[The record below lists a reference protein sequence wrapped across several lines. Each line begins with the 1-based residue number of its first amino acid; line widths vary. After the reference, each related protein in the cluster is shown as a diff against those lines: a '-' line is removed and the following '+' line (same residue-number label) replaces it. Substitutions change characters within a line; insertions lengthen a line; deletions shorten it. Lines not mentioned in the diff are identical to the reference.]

1 MLPQQNQPIGYPI
14 SPELLETLGA
24 LKGIPLPHKDFDPV
38 SNWKLKY
45 GIWVCRGYFN
55 RGNEFLGALDLE
67 REKNA
72 DLGTHL
78 LKVKKTYVC
87 SEGFTH
93 IMKAE
98 IECSSEIPSQPLEWA
113 FSNKQI
119 DPEGREM
126 TEVGYNESGWRKND
140 IVAIKKGRK
149 TYEYNTPGVVTGD
162 WNVFEFIQR
171 IPFTKDSKVGFN
183 MIERLDLPKN
193 EQTLRYRS
201 PETWMI
207 GDREWTLHRFSQIG
221 QGILPFDFWLDDFHR
236 LLIASTFS
244 IAYILD
250 EQADEKYMERKELLL
265 GTYNRLKK
273 RYQKENV

>member
-1 MLPQQNQPIGYPI
+1 MLQQARQTFENPI
-14 SPELLETLGA
+14 SPELLDSLGA
-24 LKGIPLPHKDFDPV
+24 LKGIPKPNEDFDPAN
-38 SNWKLKY
+38 NWKLKY
-45 GIWVCRGYFN
+45 GIWVCRGYLN

-67 REKNA
+67 RIKNA
-72 DLGTHL
+72 ELKTHL

-87 SEGFTH
+87 NEGFTH

-98 IECSSEIPSQPLEWA
+98 MECSSEVPSQPLEWT

-126 TEVGYNESGWRKND
+126 TEVAYTESGWRKND
-140 IVAIKKGRK
+140 ILAIKKGRK
-149 TYEYNTPGVVTGD
+149 TYEYNTSGVISSD

-171 IPFTKDSKVGFN
+171 MPFTKDLKVGFD

-193 EQTLRYRS
+193 EQTIRYRN

-207 GDREWTLHRFSQIG
+207 GGRERTLHRFSQIG
-221 QGILPFDFWLDDFHR
+221 QGILPFDYWLDDYHR
-236 LLIASTFS
+236 VLIASTFS

-250 EQADEKYMERKELLL
+250 ELADEKYMEQKELLL
-265 GTYNRLKK
+265 ESYNQVKK
-273 RYQKENV
+273 RYQKDNV